1 MITRIKS
8 IAGMSGRA
16 VSAGIILISL
26 AATASA
32 EITAGGASTRVF
44 PIQSFSTGSSAD
56 VWVIRTDSSIEY
68 CRSEATG
75 STKGATKGSQNKG
88 AAIQC
93 YGRDQPNKL
102 RFASVEAIISSDP
115 AIASAYA
122 MTSSGQLVYCRVRGD
137 SKQSKKPQVRCHL

>member
-16 VSAGIILISL
+16 LGAGIILISL
-26 AATASA
+26 TATASA
-32 EITAGGASTRVF
+32 EITTSGGASARVF

-75 STKGATKGSQNKG
+75 STKGATKGSENKG
-88 AAIQC
+88 EAIQC
-93 YGRDQPNKL
+93 YGRDQPNRL

-122 MTSSGQLVYCRVRGD
+122 MTSS
-137 SKQSKKPQVRCHL
+137 